1 MEGEKV
7 SMLTLLLMIMTDS
20 SFRSELSSKI
30 FLTLVTTCVFKIET
44 LEIHKWD

>member
-1 MEGEKV
+1 MVGKKV

-20 SFRSELSSKI
+20 SIRSVLSSKI
-30 FLTLVTTCVFKIET
+30 TLTLVTQVFLKLET